1 MRRHAGVSFSGVSLA
16 AIIAATLGAAGA
28 RAQSAQNLTATGLVS
43 GLSVLPNSTAGIA
56 ALNANLATALA
67 INNGATPDR
76 QLRATIDNTITG
88 SNGVVVADAFGSRLG
103 AIYRN
108 ASPTSATNP
117 GPATFF
123 PTTETSFSQNLLQL
137 IRQANAVSGSD
148 SAFAKNYLAN
158 GTVTGSP
165 ATFIGAQNLPAG
177 GVFGAYDRIYNP
189 PAGANTVG
197 NARPAQVRP
206 EQTASFTQPNFF
218 GVPTNNTADIV
229 PILRGNAAY
238 PSGHTTFG
246 QTTAILFAQL
256 VPERFQEAVA
266 RGSEYGDSRV
276 VLGAHHPMDVIAGR
290 ILATYDLVQLLNN
303 NPQYLNY
310 AVPGSLTTTSDFQ
323 ALFNAA
329 RTDLTGLFTSQC
341 GTTVAACAASGS
353 PDRFADKAR
362 TKADYTYRLTYG
374 FAPVGPT
381 DLAPVVPVG
390 AEILLTT
397 RFPYL
402 TAAQRRDV
410 LATTQIASGQALDNG
425 SGYARLNL
433 YAAAD
438 GYGAFNGAVTVTM
451 DASRGGF
458 SALDS
463 FDNDIGGAGSLTKA
477 GSGTLALTGSNTYA
491 GGTTIAGGTLIGSAR
506 SFGTGAI
513 VDNASLILDQADDGT
528 LANPIA
534 GTGLLTKTGAGSL
547 SLTGTS
553 AFSGATG
560 VAQGRLAV
568 NGSLANSVVTVG
580 DGASLGGTG
589 TVGGLA
595 ARSGAVVAPGNGIG
609 TLAVAGN
616 ASFAPGSTLQVEA
629 DATGRTDRLA
639 VAGTATLN
647 GGTVQV
653 QAAAGT
659 YDPRTAYT
667 VLTAGGGVQGRFDG
681 VSANFA
687 FLTPTLRYQPGAVDL
702 TLTRNDIAFSSI
714 ARTRNQTG
722 VADAI
727 QAAGPGPALYGR
739 TVGLTTPEAHAAFGA
754 LTGDIHASMAGAQ
767 FETAFFVREAILDR
781 LRWGATPGAAGFSD
795 YGALPAAYTAD
806 LPGRAAPVAPVPVR
820 VLDPRVFGLWGQGF
834 GSFGE
839 ARTDG
844 NAAGLARQTSGFV
857 LGADARLETGFR
869 LGVAGGY
876 TATSLDSA
884 GRLSSGTIESG
895 FGGVYGG
902 FERGPVALR
911 LGAVYA
917 DQSSR
922 LRRAVS
928 FAGFTDSDAA
938 RYGGATVQG
947 FGEFGYRFFLGA
959 PQVGQFPKGEG
970 PVAAIQPAYLEPFVG
985 GAYVSIGRD
994 RFTETGGPAALRGAA
1009 QTTEVATSTVGV
1021 RGQTGLD
1028 LGFGAP
1034 VSLHGLVGYRRAYG
1048 DVVPKALLSF
1058 GTGPGFLTA
1067 GIPIGRDALVAQA
1080 GLDVRVARDA
1090 TLGVAY
1096 TGQVGERAQDHAVK
1110 GNFTYRF

>member
-1 MRRHAGVSFSGVSLA
+1 MRLHPGVSLSGVSIA
-16 AIIAATLGAAGA
+16 AIVAATLGATGA
-28 RAQSAQNLTATGLVS
+28 RAQSAQNITATGLVS
-43 GLSVLPNSTAGIA
+43 GLSVLPNSAAGIA
-56 ALNANLATALA
+56 DLNANLATALA
-67 INNGATPDR
+67 INNGATPEQR
-76 QLRATIDNTITG
+76 LRATIDNTITS
-88 SNGVVVADAFGSRLG
+88 SNGVVVADALGSRLG
-103 AIYRN
+103 ALYRA
-108 ASPTSATNP
+108 ASPTSAVNP
-117 GPATFF
+117 GPATFI
-123 PTTETSFSQNLLQL
+123 PTTETSFSPNLLQL

-165 ATFIGAQNLPAG
+165 STFIGSQNLPAG

-197 NARPAQVRP
+197 NARPAQARP
-206 EQTASFTQPNFF
+206 DQTASFTQPNFF
-218 GVPTNNTADIV
+218 GVPANNTTDIV
-229 PILRGNAAY
+229 PTLRGNAAY

-246 QTTAILFAQL
+246 QTTAILLAQL

-266 RGSEYGDSRV
+266 RGSEYGNSRV
-276 VLGAHHPMDVIAGR
+276 VLSAHYPMDVIAGR

-329 RTDLTGLFTSQC
+329 RTDLTGLLTSQC
-341 GTTVAACAASGS
+341 GTTVAACAASGT

-390 AEILLTT
+390 AEILLAT

-410 LATTQIASGQALDNG
+410 LATTEIASGQPLDNG

-438 GYGAFNGAVTVTM
+438 GYGAFNGPVTVTM
-451 DASRGGF
+451 DASKGGF

-463 FDNDIGGAGSLTKA
+463 FDNDIGGTGSLTKA
-477 GSGTLALTGSNTYA
+477 GTGTLVLTGTNTYA
-491 GGTTIAGGTLIGSAR
+491 GGTTIAGGTLVASAAGLGS
-506 SFGTGAI
+506 GAI
-513 VDNASLILDQADDGT
+513 VDNASLILDQAGDAT
-528 LANPIA
+528 LANAIA
-534 GTGLLTKTGAGSL
+534 GSGLLTKAGAGSL

-553 AFSGATG
+553 SFSGATG

-568 NGSLANSVVTVG
+568 NGSLAGSVVTVG
-580 DGASLGGTG
+580 SGASLGGTG
-589 TVGGLA
+589 TVGGLVA
-595 ARSGAVVAPGNGIG
+595 QTGAVVAPGNSIG
-609 TLAVAGN
+609 TLSVAGN
-616 ASFAPGSTLQVEA
+616 AGFAPGATFQVETNA
-629 DATGRTDRLA
+629 AGQADRLA
-639 VAGTATLN
+639 VAGTATLT

-667 VLTAGGGVQGRFDG
+667 ILTANGGVQGQFAI
-681 VSANFA
+681 VTANFA
-687 FLTPTLRYQPGAVDL
+687 FLTPTLRYAPAAVDL
-702 TLTRNDIAFSSI
+702 TLTRNDLAFARIAQ
-714 ARTRNQTG
+714 TRNQAG

-727 QAAGPGPALYGR
+727 QAAGAGAALYGR
-739 TVGLTTPEAHAAFGA
+739 TVGLTTPEARAAFGA
-754 LTGDIHASMAGAQ
+754 LTGDIHASAAGAQ
-767 FETAFFVREAILDR
+767 FETAYFVREALLDR
-781 LRWGATPGAAGFSD
+781 LRRGASPGAAELAD
-795 YGALPAAYTAD
+795 YGTLPAAYTAD
-806 LPGRAAPVAPVPVR
+806 LPGRAVPVAPVPVR

-839 ARTDG
+839 ARSDG
-844 NAAGLARQTSGFV
+844 NAAGLSRQTSGFV
-857 LGADARLETGFR
+857 LGADVRLETGFR

-876 TATSLDSA
+876 TATSLDGT

-895 FGGVYGG
+895 FGGLYGG
-902 FERGPVALR
+902 FEQGPVALR

-922 LRRAVS
+922 LRRAVT
-928 FAGFTDSDAA
+928 FAGFSDSDTA

-947 FGEFGYRFFLGA
+947 FGELGYRIVLGA
-959 PQVGQFPKGEG
+959 G
-970 PVAAIQPAYLEPFVG
+970 PSAPVTQEDRPTAPVQPAYLEPFVG

-994 RFTETGGPAALRGAA
+994 RFAETGGPAALTGAA
-1009 QTTEVATSTVGV
+1009 QTTEVATSTVGL
-1021 RGQTGLD
+1021 RGQASLD
-1028 LGFGAP
+1028 LGGAAP

-1048 DVVPKALLSF
+1048 AVVPKALLSF
-1058 GTGPGFLTA
+1058 GTGPSFLVA
-1067 GIPIGRDALVAQA
+1067 GTPISRDALVAGA
-1080 GLDVRVARDA
+1080 GLDVRVARDT
-1090 TLGVAY
+1090 TLGLAY